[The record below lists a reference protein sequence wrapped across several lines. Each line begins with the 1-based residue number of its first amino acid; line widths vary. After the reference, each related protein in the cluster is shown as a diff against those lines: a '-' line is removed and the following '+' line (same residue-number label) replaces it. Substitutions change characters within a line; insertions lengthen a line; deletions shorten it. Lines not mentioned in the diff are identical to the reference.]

1 MGVNRKMKIYKTTRC
16 VTYWDVNEE
25 DFLNYLKRKN
35 PNDEDIQKVTNLKEL
50 IKEFGDLNEFDIELN
65 QYINS
70 DTCRIIGIPY
80 SSNYY
85 YDNYLDAYN
94 EIEYGVH

>member
-1 MGVNRKMKIYKTTRC
+1 MKIYKTTRC
-16 VTYWDVNEE
+16 ITYWDVNEE
-25 DFLNYLKRKN
+25 DFLNYLKAEN
-35 PNDEDIQKVTNLKEL
+35 PNDEDIQKATNLKEL

-80 SSNYY
+80 SSNRY
-85 YDNYLDAYN
+85 YDDYADAYD
-94 EIEYGVH
+94 EVEYGCH